1 MPGRLLQ
8 GAAPF
13 PWAFPLDWI
22 GRRMHRSATQNSKII
37 NRTRI
42 RSIVPFKALK
52 QKQKCKLKNYKKCN
66 DFTRLLR
73 MNITYGY

>member
-13 PWAFPLDWI
+13 PWALPLDWI
-22 GRRMHRSATQNSKII
+22 GRRMQRSATQNSKII
-37 NRTRI
+37 NTRI
-42 RSIVPFKALK
+42 RSVGVFKALK

-66 DFTRLLR
+66 DFTRLLQ
-73 MNITYGY
+73 MNITDSY